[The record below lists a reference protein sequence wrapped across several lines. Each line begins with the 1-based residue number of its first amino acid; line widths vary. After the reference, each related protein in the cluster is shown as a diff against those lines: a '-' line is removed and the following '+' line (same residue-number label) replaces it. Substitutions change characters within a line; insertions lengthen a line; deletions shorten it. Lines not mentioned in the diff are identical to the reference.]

1 MKGSRRRSKPKLN
14 LVDTGVSLIVANAV
28 TEGLAG
34 SNLWE
39 FASGRSNGRYR
50 AGADGST
57 KLTLPGLITGE
68 TFSASSSVQSVTD
81 AVRYNFNKNAMQM
94 IGTVILTPVI
104 AKIGKKVLSKPVLR
118 PMNKLLKSTGLDVK
132 V

>member
-57 KLTLPGLITGE
+57 RLTLPGLITGE
-68 TFSASSSVQSVTD
+68 TFSSGSSVQSVSD
-81 AVRYNFNKNAMQM
+81 AIKYNFKKHGMQM
-94 IGTVILTPVI
+94 IGTVILTPVL
-104 AKIGKKVLSKPVLR
+104 AKMGKKVLRKSVLT
-118 PMNKLLKSTGLDVK
+118 PTNKLLKTTGLDVK

>member
-1 MKGSRRRSKPKLN
+1 MN

-34 SNLWE
+34 SSLWE
-39 FASGRSNGRYR
+39 FASGRSMGRYR

-57 KLTLPGLITGE
+57 RLTLPGLITGE
-68 TFSASSSVQSVTD
+68 TFGATSSVQSVSD
-81 AVRYNFNKNAMQM
+81 AVKYNFKKHGMQM

-104 AKIGKKVLSKPVLR
+104 AKMGKKLLRKSVLTPT
-118 PMNKLLKSTGLDVK
+118 NKLLKSTGLDVK

>member
-1 MKGSRRRSKPKLN
+1 MN

-57 KLTLPGLITGE
+57 RLTLPGLITGE
-68 TFSASSSVQSVTD
+68 TFSSGSSVQSVSD
-81 AVRYNFNKNAMQM
+81 AIKYNFKKHGMQM
-94 IGTVILTPVI
+94 IGTVILTPVL
-104 AKIGKKVLSKPVLR
+104 AKMGKKVLSKPVLR
-118 PMNKLLKSTGLDVK
+118 PMNKLLKTTGLDVK